1 MQLQNHET
9 DNMVSDE
16 EEKII
21 TQDYYNVA
29 LTTLPSIDLGS
40 TLVFNHPYDIGI
52 IQYYAEEIDE
62 EVKRRFL
69 KEFNGFT
76 ETMFESLFDY
86 DDEYEYEYE
95 KDIYVNISSDVLE
108 EYYDNIILPKII
120 HVYEKK
126 KLSFVD
132 SYMNPLQPFERIIF
146 EVYNTPQKEV
156 W

>member
-9 DNMVSDE
+9 DKILSDE

-21 TQDYYNVA
+21 IQDYYNNA
-29 LTTLPSIDLGS
+29 LSALPSIDLDS
-40 TLVFNHPYDIGI
+40 TLVFNHPFDIGI

-69 KEFNGFT
+69 KEFNNFT
-76 ETMFESLFDY
+76 ETMFESLFDC

-95 KDIYVNISSDVLE
+95 KDIYINISSDVLD
-108 EYYDNIILPKII
+108 EYYDNIILPKIM

-126 KLSFVD
+126 KFIFVD
-132 SYMNPLQPFERIIF
+132 SYMSPMLERIIF